1 MPIVDLN
8 VDFSTVQDED
18 KYPVVPNGEY
28 DFTIVVCDHAK
39 TQAGRPQIKW
49 RLEVMDPETG
59 KPVKIGYNTVLPW
72 ITPEGQQDTGGVG
85 LLVSLCKA
93 VGRPWTGMQLNTD
106 DYIGL
111 SGRAVVVQKPGRVQ
125 DSDGKWVNDDDPANK
140 VNDIKKFVYSDTF

>member
-8 VDFSTVQDED
+8 VDFSQVQDED

-28 DFTIVVCDHAK
+28 DFTIVACDHAT

-49 RLEVMDPETG
+49 RLEVMDPDTN

-72 ITPEGQQDTGGVG
+72 VTPEGKQDAGGVG

-93 VGRPWTGMQLNTD
+93 VGLPWTGTQLDTD
-106 DYIGL
+106 DYIGRI
-111 SGRAVVVQKPGRVQ
+111 GRAVVVQKPGRVQ
-125 DSDGKWVNDDDPANK
+125 NEEGKWVNDDDPSNK
-140 VNDIKKFVYSDTF
+140 VNDIKKFVYSDTI